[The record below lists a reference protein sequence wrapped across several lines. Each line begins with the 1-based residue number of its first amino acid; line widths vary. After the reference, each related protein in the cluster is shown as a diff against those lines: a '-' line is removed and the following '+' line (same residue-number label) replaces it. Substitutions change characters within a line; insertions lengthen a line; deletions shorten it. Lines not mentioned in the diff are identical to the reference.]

1 MIQSLRPPDIS
12 VSIDIQF
19 PRQSQ
24 AEAALNALIPD
35 NVNFPK
41 GLSVK
46 MSARN
51 SILSIQARGKKV
63 SVATMVSTL
72 DEILEHI
79 SVAKKVMP
87 E

>member
-19 PRQSQ
+19 PHQSQ
-24 AEAALNALIPD
+24 AMAALNALIPD

-41 GLSVK
+41 GLSLK

-51 SILSIQARGKKV
+51 SILSIQV
-63 SVATMVSTL
+63 LCTNVPIATIVSTV
-72 DEILEHI
+72 DEVLEHL